1 MLKHEI
7 LETIKSLLDNRMK
20 TSLDAMDAAKKSA
33 NEESKSS
40 AGDKYETARA
50 MGQLDREMHGR
61 MFEQAQQ
68 ERYFMDKIDP
78 ERKYEQVNIGSF
90 VKTNFGQFFI
100 SVGLGIVEIKGEKIM
115 LISPQSPIGQA
126 LMGKSEGEIFMFRNN
141 QYQILLIQ

>member
-126 LMGKSEGEIFMFRNN
+126 LMGKSEGENFMFRNN